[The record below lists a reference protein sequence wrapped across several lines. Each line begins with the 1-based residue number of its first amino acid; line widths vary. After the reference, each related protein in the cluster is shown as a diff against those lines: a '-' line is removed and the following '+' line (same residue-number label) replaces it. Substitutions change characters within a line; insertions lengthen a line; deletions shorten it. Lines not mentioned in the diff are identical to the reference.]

1 MPKPRKPH
9 RPPHEPTDKDRATVK
24 VMTAGGIEQGAIAG
38 VLGISKPTL
47 RKHYKREIA
56 TAASEAHAR
65 ISASLFTMGTTGK
78 NVAAAIWWEKTR
90 RGFSETMRVEQTGAD
105 GRPIESVVTYKW
117 ADPPKAK

>member
-9 RPPHEPTDKDRATVK
+9 RPPHEPTDKDRLTVK
-24 VMTAGGIEQGAIAG
+24 VMVGGGLDQTAIAG

-56 TAASEAHAR
+56 MAANEAHGMV
-65 ISASLFTMGTTGK
+65 SASLYRMATAGK

-90 RGFSETMRVEQTGAD
+90 RGFSETMRVENTGPD
-105 GRPIESVVTYKW
+105 GGAIIHRIERVIV
-117 ADPPKAK
+117 DPKN